1 MKKLL
6 LGLLLLLTTG
16 CLATTSQIADIDKR
30 LDKIEKKSVLAIA
43 EQAAGT
49 KMYGGITQ
57 EGGSG
62 VGAMDRFA
70 STSLATGDL
79 CVVINSSGV
88 VYFYRYDSTSSLTE
102 ATPWVI
108 TPYNSPAT
116 GRWILANS
124 IMLKNDD
131 SNASSLKLYEDYT
144 TGTNYYD
151 LQSPTS
157 IAANQT
163 FVLGRSRIS
172 SLTITSSST
181 TVTTDDTD
189 KLYYVSISGL
199 TGNYGLTLPATT
211 GSGVRISVYVTN
223 DSGDTDRFIIEP
235 NGNDRIV
242 GAGIAGTNA
251 DGDYIYPTGGTGGD
265 TTGSFITLVDSAS
278 GRWTVQALSLDL
290 DGSGLDWT
298 YE

>member
-1 MKKLL
+1 MLFM
-6 LGLLLLLTTG
+6 TG
-16 CLATTSQIADIDKR
+16 CLATTGQIADINSR
-30 LDKIEKKSVLAIA
+30 LDKVEKKSVLAIA

-88 VYFYRYDSTSSLTE
+88 VYFYRYDSISTYAELS
-102 ATPWVI
+102 PWVI
-108 TPYNSPAT
+108 TPYDAPST

-124 IMLKNDD
+124 IALKNDD

-144 TGTNYYD
+144 TGQNYYD
-151 LQSPTS
+151 LQGPTS

-163 FVLGRSRIS
+163 FVLGKTRIS
-172 SLTITSSST
+172 ALTLTSST
-181 TVTTDDTD
+181 TTVTSDDTT
-189 KLYYVSISGL
+189 KVYYVDISGL
-199 TGNYGLTLPATT
+199 TGNYGLSLPEAT
-211 GSGVRISVYVTN
+211 GSGQIIYVFIN
-223 DSGDTDRFIIEP
+223 DDSGDTDKFIIEP
-235 NGNDRIV
+235 YGSDRILGQFTGTV
-242 GAGIAGTNA
+242 SSGGYVYPIGKHINSSGDIIASA
-251 DGDYIYPTGGTGGD
+251 D
-265 TTGSFITLVDSAS
+265 TTGQSIILIDLAS
-278 GRWTVQALSLDL
+278 GDPGYWGAFAIV
-290 DGSGLDWT
+290 GEWG